1 MSLNTGIV
9 KWFNVKSGYG
19 FITLLGGDS
28 SRVGSDV
35 FVHHG
40 SLVTKENYYRYLVQ
54 GEYVDFEIVKLSEG
68 PHEFHATNVS
78 GVMAGPL
85 MCETLADTGRQIRAF
100 NPTKQHTD
108 KTTTQKPKP
117 RSKEQSKEQPL
128 AKPKLNQKQQKQE
141 RRQLAQQSQE
151 QQERTHQAQEQS
163 EGEWS
168 KVVKKSM
175 RR

>member
-28 SRVGSDV
+28 SRVGADV

-54 GEYVDFEIVKLSEG
+54 GEYVNFEIVKLSTG

-100 NPTKQHTD
+100 NPKQQQQRTD
-108 KTTTQKPKP
+108 KTTTQK
-117 RSKEQSKEQPL
+117 
-128 AKPKLNQKQQKQE
+128 KQGKQE
-141 RRQLAQQSQE
+141 QE
-151 QQERTHQAQEQS
+151 
-163 EGEWS
+163 
-168 KVVKKSM
+168 KKQPPKNKP
-175 RR
+175 